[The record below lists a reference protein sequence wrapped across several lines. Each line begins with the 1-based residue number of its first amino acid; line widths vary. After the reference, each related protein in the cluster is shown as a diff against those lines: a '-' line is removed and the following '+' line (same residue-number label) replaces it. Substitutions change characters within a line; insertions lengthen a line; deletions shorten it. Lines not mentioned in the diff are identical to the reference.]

1 MRSLVALLALALSCL
16 TVAAA
21 ARAQSCHE
29 PVRPGDA
36 GWTAGARLGFG
47 AADNEHDAGQWQ
59 SLTLEG
65 DWRSGRWAF
74 RLQQPLLHL
83 DRSGYS
89 EVGLGDTVLGSSLL
103 LHRNEASNDA
113 TFAALNATLPLG
125 DQEAEMGMGHP
136 MVMAGLAHE
145 HSFGRVALTG
155 ELGFATTVHLHHDE
169 EESAVVAKHAET
181 AGAHAHAGGF
191 APLVAPMNEQEVWY
205 AARLAT
211 SFGATVDGSIF
222 AGGAVPVGDEEGTSR
237 LEVGPSLSWDSGHAT
252 YWVAGALP
260 VVGEVMDWRA
270 EFGLRWSFGAG
281 AASSRCRC
289 NDAP

>member
-1 MRSLVALLALALSCL
+1 MRSLVALLVLALSCL
-16 TVAAA
+16 TGAAS

-36 GWTAGARLGFG
+36 GWTAGARLGLG

-113 TFAALNATLPLG
+113 TFATLNATLPLG
-125 DQEAEMGMGHP
+125 DQEAELGMGHP

-155 ELGFATTVHLHHDE
+155 ELGFATTLQIHDHAE
-169 EESAVVAKHAET
+169 AETTVAKHAET
-181 AGAHAHAGGF
+181 AVVHSHAGGF

-211 SFGATVDGSIF
+211 SLGATVDGSIF
-222 AGGAVPVGDEEGTSR
+222 AGGALPVGHEEGSAR
-237 LEVGPSLSWDSGHAT
+237 LEVGPALSWDSGPAT

-270 EFGLRWSFGAG
+270 ELGLRWSFGVG

-289 NDAP
+289 NGAP

>member
-1 MRSLVALLALALSCL
+1 MRSLVALLVLALSCL

-36 GWTAGARLGFG
+36 GWTAGARLGLG

-74 RLQQPLLHL
+74 RLQQSLLHL

-113 TFAALNATLPLG
+113 TFATLNATLPLG
-125 DQEAEMGMGHP
+125 DEEAELGMGHP

-145 HSFGRVALTG
+145 HSFGRVSLTG
-155 ELGFATTVHLHHDE
+155 EMGVAATVHLHDE

-211 SFGATVDGSIF
+211 SVGATVDGSIF